1 MPCCP
6 CPISKSNQKIFTLI
20 DKREAVTS
28 TVDGTCTSMIWTAFV
43 RNRETN
49 INSAVVG
56 VIIVFIFDGFFWLLC
71 WEKDFGLTIEISP
84 WQRSLRQRKVG
95 YKSFQISQ
103 VLIPT
108 KSGSAQ
114 LLCSDWACKAKW
126 PSLAIIARQWHWQGW
141 SSRAPLSTARAVL
154 HKQTS
159 SMVIGFRFYKK
170 SRHFRRGNN
179 GENNLDPTVAPM
191 KELMDWI
198 ATASPMTE
206 LVDSHVFLLLL
217 NLDPSQILIQIAPI
231 NSPIRLPE
239 NNICFI
245 QPWKY
250 LNRGFRHEFGFARF
264 NILLKKCIP
273 ENLVPWQQV
282 SSDLELFLDVATQV
296 MEHNGNR
303 WLLKVSLQILS
314 CTF

>member
-56 VIIVFIFDGFFWLLC
+56 VIIVFTFDGFFWLLC

-108 KSGSAQ
+108 KSGV
-114 LLCSDWACKAKW
+114 CS
-126 PSLAIIARQWHWQGW
+126 
-141 SSRAPLSTARAVL
+141 APLPRLSMQSKMAFLGNHCQAMALAR
-154 HKQTS
+154 
-159 SMVIGFRFYKK
+159 
-170 SRHFRRGNN
+170 
-179 GENNLDPTVAPM
+179 
-191 KELMDWI
+191 
-198 ATASPMTE
+198 
-206 LVDSHVFLLLL
+206 
-217 NLDPSQILIQIAPI
+217 LIQSGAFID
-231 NSPIRLPE
+231 SKS
-239 NNICFI
+239 CF
-245 QPWKY
+245 
-250 LNRGFRHEFGFARF
+250 A
-264 NILLKKCIP
+264 
-273 ENLVPWQQV
+273 
-282 SSDLELFLDVATQV
+282 
-296 MEHNGNR
+296 
-303 WLLKVSLQILS
+303 
-314 CTF
+314 